1 MVKSLE
7 DELTRARKMS
17 ISVDD
22 DEAYL
27 RCCQL
32 LEEEFQAEEEKF
44 NKIRRK
50 MKIGMQTAEEHLGIC
65 EGEKGEKRRQK

>member
-1 MVKSLE
+1 MNI
-7 DELTRARKMS
+7 T
-17 ISVDD
+17 VDD

-44 NKIRRK
+44 NKTRRK
-50 MKIGMQTAEEHLGIC
+50 LKISIQTVEEHIEIC
-65 EGEKGEKRRQK
+65 